1 MIPPTDPVLK
11 ARVAAKV
18 LGTVEVYLSL
28 SHLLNELGNEIE
40 RLRLALVEAT
50 TRPDNDEAVVIAD
63 ARHPLC
69 ACDNPY
75 VVCAVHQ

>member
-11 ARVAAKV
+11 ARVVAKV
-18 LGTVEVYLSL
+18 LGTVEVYVSL

-50 TRPDNDEAVVIAD
+50 TDPDPEQVVVA
-63 ARHPLC
+63 AFNGEVRSHE
-69 ACDNPY
+69 
-75 VVCAVHQ
+75 

>member
-18 LGTVEVYLSL
+18 LGTVEVYVSL

-50 TRPDNDEAVVIAD
+50 TDPDPEQVVAFNGEV
-63 ARHPLC
+63 RSHE
-69 ACDNPY
+69 
-75 VVCAVHQ
+75 

>member
-18 LGTVEVYLSL
+18 LGAVDVYVSI

-50 TRPDNDEAVVIAD
+50 TDTDAEADEVVVIAE
-63 ARHPLC
+63 AREIRYPR
-69 ACDNPY
+69 
-75 VVCAVHQ
+75 

>member
-18 LGTVEVYLSL
+18 LGTVEVYVSL

-50 TRPDNDEAVVIAD
+50 TDPDPEQVV
-63 ARHPLC
+63 
-69 ACDNPY
+69 
-75 VVCAVHQ
+75 VVAFDGEVRSHE

>member
-18 LGTVEVYLSL
+18 LGTVEVYVSL

-50 TRPDNDEAVVIAD
+50 TDPDPEQVVVVAFNERGPIA
-63 ARHPLC
+63 
-69 ACDNPY
+69 
-75 VVCAVHQ
+75 

>member
-18 LGTVEVYLSL
+18 LGTVEVYVSL

-50 TRPDNDEAVVIAD
+50 TDPDPERVV
-63 ARHPLC
+63 
-69 ACDNPY
+69 
-75 VVCAVHQ
+75 VVAFNGEVRSHE

>member
-18 LGTVEVYLSL
+18 LGTVDVYVSVAN
-28 SHLLNELGNEIE
+28 LLNELGNEIE

-50 TRPDNDEAVVIAD
+50 TNPDADEVV
-63 ARHPLC
+63 
-69 ACDNPY
+69 
-75 VVCAVHQ
+75 VVAFNGEVRSHE

>member
-18 LGTVEVYLSL
+18 LGTVEVYVSL

-50 TRPDNDEAVVIAD
+50 TDPDPEQVV
-63 ARHPLC
+63 
-69 ACDNPY
+69 
-75 VVCAVHQ
+75 VVAFNSEVRSHE

>member
-18 LGTVEVYLSL
+18 LAPVEVYVSL

-50 TRPDNDEAVVIAD
+50 TDLDPEQVV
-63 ARHPLC
+63 
-69 ACDNPY
+69 
-75 VVCAVHQ
+75 VVAFNGEVRSHE

>member
-18 LGTVEVYLSL
+18 LGTVDVSL

-50 TRPDNDEAVVIAD
+50 TDPDPEQVV
-63 ARHPLC
+63 
-69 ACDNPY
+69 
-75 VVCAVHQ
+75 VVAFNGEVRSHE

>member
-18 LGTVEVYLSL
+18 LGTVEVYVSL

-50 TRPDNDEAVVIAD
+50 TDPDPEQVVVAFNGEV
-63 ARHPLC
+63 RSHE
-69 ACDNPY
+69 
-75 VVCAVHQ
+75 

>member
-18 LGTVEVYLSL
+18 LGTVDVYVST

-50 TRPDNDEAVVIAD
+50 TDPDPEQVV
-63 ARHPLC
+63 
-69 ACDNPY
+69 
-75 VVCAVHQ
+75 VVAFNGEVRSHE

>member
-18 LGTVEVYLSL
+18 LGTGEVYVSL

-50 TRPDNDEAVVIAD
+50 TDPDPEQVV
-63 ARHPLC
+63 
-69 ACDNPY
+69 
-75 VVCAVHQ
+75 VVAFNGEVRSHE

>member
-18 LGTVEVYLSL
+18 LGTVDVYVSVAN
-28 SHLLNELGNEIE
+28 LLNELGNEIE

-50 TRPDNDEAVVIAD
+50 TDPDPDPEQIVVVAFD
-63 ARHPLC
+63 GEVRSHE
-69 ACDNPY
+69 
-75 VVCAVHQ
+75 

>member
-18 LGTVEVYLSL
+18 LGTVEVYVSL

-40 RLRLALVEAT
+40 RLRLALVEAST
-50 TRPDNDEAVVIAD
+50 DTDPEQVV
-63 ARHPLC
+63 
-69 ACDNPY
+69 
-75 VVCAVHQ
+75 VVAFNGEVRSHE

>member
-18 LGTVEVYLSL
+18 LGTVDVYVSVAN
-28 SHLLNELGNEIE
+28 LLNELGNEIE

-50 TRPDNDEAVVIAD
+50 TNPDADEVVVVAAVSKAMN
-63 ARHPLC
+63 RGRG
-69 ACDNPY
+69 NE
-75 VVCAVHQ
+75 

>member
-11 ARVAAKV
+11 ARVTAKV
-18 LGTVEVYLSL
+18 LGTVEVYVSHGAQAGL

-50 TRPDNDEAVVIAD
+50 TDPDPEQVV
-63 ARHPLC
+63 
-69 ACDNPY
+69 
-75 VVCAVHQ
+75 VVAFNGEVRSHE

>member
-18 LGTVEVYLSL
+18 LGTAEAYVSL

-40 RLRLALVEAT
+40 RLRLALVDAT
-50 TRPDNDEAVVIAD
+50 VNGGADDE
-63 ARHPLC
+63 
-69 ACDNPY
+69 
-75 VVCAVHQ
+75 

>member
-18 LGTVEVYLSL
+18 LGTGEVYVSL
-28 SHLLNELGNEIE
+28 SHLLNEIE

-50 TRPDNDEAVVIAD
+50 TDPDPEQVV
-63 ARHPLC
+63 
-69 ACDNPY
+69 
-75 VVCAVHQ
+75 VVAFNGEVRSHE

>member
-18 LGTVEVYLSL
+18 LGTVDVYVSL

-40 RLRLALVEAT
+40 RLRLALVEAAT
-50 TRPDNDEAVVIAD
+50 DPDPDEVVVIAFNGD
-63 ARHPLC
+63 
-69 ACDNPY
+69 
-75 VVCAVHQ
+75 QK

>member
-18 LGTVEVYLSL
+18 LGTVDVYVSVAN
-28 SHLLNELGNEIE
+28 LLNELGNEIE

-50 TRPDNDEAVVIAD
+50 TNPDADEVV
-63 ARHPLC
+63 
-69 ACDNPY
+69 
-75 VVCAVHQ
+75 VVAGDGEVRSHE

>member
-50 TRPDNDEAVVIAD
+50 TDPDPEQVVVVAFNGEA
-63 ARHPLC
+63 RSHE
-69 ACDNPY
+69 
-75 VVCAVHQ
+75 

>member
-1 MIPPTDPVLK
+1 MTPPTDPVLK

-18 LGTVEVYLSL
+18 LGTVDVYVSL

-50 TRPDNDEAVVIAD
+50 TAPDPDEVVVIAFNGD
-63 ARHPLC
+63 
-69 ACDNPY
+69 
-75 VVCAVHQ
+75 QK